1 MGLEDVNVPVIDL
14 DMTETE
20 TVVEEVVEVPASNL
34 NKTEGAKE

>member
-14 DMTETE
+14 EMTEPK
-20 TVVEEVVEVPASNL
+20 TVVEEVVEVPANNL